1 MALKLHIN
9 GQSVDVPDEIRTIGE
24 LLEHFELSEKML
36 VVEHNENIL
45 QKEDHVKAKLSEGH
59 KIEIVHFVGGG

>member
-1 MALKLHIN
+1 MKLHIN
-9 GQSVDVPDEIRTIGE
+9 GQSVDIPDSIRTIDE
-24 LLEHFELSEKML
+24 LLAHFELSEKML

-45 QKEDHVKAKLSEGH
+45 QKEDHVKAELSAGH

>member
-1 MALKLHIN
+1 MKLHIN
-9 GQSVDVPDEIRTIGE
+9 GQSVDIPDSIRTIEE
-24 LLEHFELSEKML
+24 LLAHFELSEKML

-45 QKEDHVKAKLSEGH
+45 QKEDHAKVELSEGH